1 MAPAVTPGVSSVFP
15 PSPCLPPPLC
25 FLCICVYVGMASRH
39 SAPVQSPHLH
49 RHVINFYLKALVS
62 PPLVAKLFCHPQ
74 VVYTLGRAV
83 PCCVY
88 VSFILRCFYSSCL
101 QVIIVL
107 LCSDC
112 LCLPCLPLPAPENL
126 CHHFTSNSTLDLS
139 LTLPHPYLLHLPT
152 LSPLMNKSLKPA
164 SASICIWFLK
174 SNYIIY

>member
-25 FLCICVYVGMASRH
+25 FLCMCVYVGMASRH

-83 PCCVY
+83 LC
-88 VSFILRCFYSSCL
+88 LRQFYSP
-101 QVIIVL
+101 VL
-107 LCSDC
+107 LFFMPSSNYCVVVFR
-112 LCLPCLPLPAPENL
+112 LPLPAM
-126 CHHFTSNSTLDLS
+126 SS
-139 LTLPHPYLLHLPT
+139 PT
-152 LSPLMNKSLKPA
+152 CPGESLSPLHQQLHSGPQPCPA
-164 SASICIWFLK
+164 SPLPPAPTNPFPF
-174 SNYIIY
+174 NE